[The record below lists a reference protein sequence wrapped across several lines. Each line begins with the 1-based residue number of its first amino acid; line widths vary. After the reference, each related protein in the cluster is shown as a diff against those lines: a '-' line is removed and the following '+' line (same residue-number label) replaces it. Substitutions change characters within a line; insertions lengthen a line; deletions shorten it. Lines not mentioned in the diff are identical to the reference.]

1 MEKNWNVGTKYLN
14 DKTRIIVVGITGRE
28 ASQVVTESE
37 ALYPGFIKVGVTPGK
52 GGAEVA
58 GVPVFNTVKEALS
71 SPEGKDVNTGLVY
84 VPPASVKDAV
94 IELIDAGIKLIYIV
108 TEHVPIRDTVY
119 FYHYAKERGVTIVGP
134 TSLGCIVPRIPAR
147 IGAIGGKN
155 PSIAYADGGLVI
167 LSKSGGLTTTTAE
180 MFKRRGWG
188 VYMALALGGD
198 VISCTTF
205 ADVLEE
211 IADDPNVKGVIIQG
225 EVGGT
230 YEEQAAETILRL
242 YKEGRWNKPVAA
254 FVAGKFQEKMEGVS
268 FGHAGA
274 IVERGKGKAT
284 DKIRMF
290 NEVGK
295 ETGLVKVAEFYH
307 DLVNCIEEL
316 GVPRDFEDSTPG
328 GKVEPLYRTIDPE
341 TCEFKP
347 QD

>member
-1 MEKNWNVGTKYLN
+1 MGMERNWKIGTKYLN
-14 DKTRIIVVGITGRE
+14 DQTRVIVIGITGRE
-28 ASQVVTESE
+28 ASQVVTETQN
-37 ALYPGFIKVGVTPGK
+37 LYPGIIKAGVTPGK
-52 GGAEVA
+52 GGQEVA

-71 SPEGKDVNTGLVY
+71 KDELSDINTGLIY

-94 IELIDAGIKLIYIV
+94 IELIDAGIKVIYII

-147 IGAIGGKN
+147 IGAIGGKD
-155 PSIAYADGGLVI
+155 PSIAYRDGGLVI

-180 MFKRRGWG
+180 MFMRRGWG

-198 VISCTTF
+198 IISCTTF
-205 ADVLEE
+205 ADVIEE
-211 IADDPNVKGVIIQG
+211 LADDDNVKGVIIQG

-230 YEEQAAETILRL
+230 YEEQAAEKILEL
-242 YKEGRWNKPVAA
+242 YKKGKWNKPVAA
-254 FVAGKFQEKMEGVS
+254 FVAGKFQEGLEGVS

-284 DKIRMF
+284 DKIRLF

-307 DLVNCIEEL
+307 DLVNCMEEL
-316 GVPRDFEDSTPG
+316 GVPRDFEDSTPEG
-328 GKVEPLYRTIDPE
+328 TVKPLYSTIDPE
-341 TCEFKP
+341 AC
-347 QD
+347 

>member
-1 MEKNWNVGTKYLN
+1 MERTWNTGTVYLK
-14 DKTRIIVVGITGRE
+14 DQTRIIVMGITGRE
-28 ASQVVTESE
+28 ASQVVSESE
-37 ALYPGFIKVGVTPGK
+37 ALYPGFILAGVTPGK
-52 GGAEVA
+52 GGFQVA
-58 GVPVFNTVKEALS
+58 GVPVYNTVKEALS
-71 SPEGKDVNTGLVY
+71 KHPSINTGIVY

-94 IELIDAGIKLIYIV
+94 IELVDAGIKVIFII

-119 FYHYAKERGVTIVGP
+119 FYHYAKERGVIIVGP

-147 IGAIGGKN
+147 IGAIGGKD

-205 ADVLEE
+205 ADAIEN
-211 IADDPNVKGVIIQG
+211 IADDPNVKAVIIQG
-225 EVGGT
+225 EVGGS
-230 YEEQAAETILRL
+230 YEEVAAQTILRL
-242 YKEGRWNKPVAA
+242 WEKGRWNKPVAA
-254 FVAGKFQEKMEGVS
+254 FVAGRFQEGLEGVS

-284 DKIRMF
+284 DKIRAF

-295 ETGLVKVAEFYH
+295 ITGLVKVAEFYH
-307 DLVNCIEEL
+307 DLVHCIEEL
-316 GVPRDFEDSTPG
+316 GVPRDFADTTPE
-328 GKVEPLYRTIDPE
+328 GKVRPLYSTIDE
-341 TCEFKP
+341 ENCRFKA
-347 QD
+347 

>member
-1 MEKNWNVGTKYLN
+1 MEKSWTVGTKYLN
-14 DKTRIIVVGITGRE
+14 DQTKVIVIGITGRE
-28 ASQVVTESE
+28 ASQVVTETQN
-37 ALYPGFIKVGVTPGK
+37 LYPGIIKAGVTPGK
-52 GGAEVA
+52 GGQQVA
-58 GVPVFNTVKEALS
+58 GVPVFNTVKEAISREELS
-71 SPEGKDVNTGLVY
+71 DINTGLIY

-94 IELIDAGIKLIYIV
+94 IELIDAGIKVIYII

-119 FYHYAKERGVTIVGP
+119 FYHYAKERDVTIVGP

-147 IGAIGGKN
+147 IGAIGGKD
-155 PSIAYADGGLVI
+155 PSIAYRDGGLVI

-180 MFKRRGWG
+180 MFMRRGWG

-198 VISCTTF
+198 IISCTTF
-205 ADVLEE
+205 SDAIEAVAE
-211 IADDPNVKGVIIQG
+211 DDNVKGLIIQG

-230 YEEQAAETILRL
+230 YEEQAAEKILEL
-242 YKEGRWNKPVAA
+242 YKEGKWNKPVAA
-254 FVAGKFQEKMEGVS
+254 FVAGKFQEGLEGVS

-284 DKIRMF
+284 DKIRLF

-316 GVPRDFEDSTPG
+316 GVPRDFEDSTPEG
-328 GKVEPLYRTIDPE
+328 IVKPIYSTINR
-341 TCEFKP
+341 KP
-347 QD
+347 C

>member
-1 MEKNWNVGTKYLN
+1 MERTWNTGTVYLN
-14 DKTRIIVVGITGRE
+14 DQTRIIVMGITGRE
-28 ASQVVTESE
+28 ASQVVSESE
-37 ALYPGFIKVGVTPGK
+37 ALYPGFILAGATPGK
-52 GGAEVA
+52 GGSQVA
-58 GVPVFNTVKEALS
+58 GVPVYNTVKEALS
-71 SPEGKDVNTGLVY
+71 KHPSINTGIVY

-94 IELIDAGIKLIYIV
+94 IELVDAGIKVIFII

-119 FYHYAKERGVTIVGP
+119 FYHYAKERGVIIVGP

-147 IGAIGGKN
+147 IGAIGGKD

-205 ADVLEE
+205 ADAIENM
-211 IADDPNVKGVIIQG
+211 ADDPNVKAVIIQG
-225 EVGGT
+225 EVGGS
-230 YEEQAAETILRL
+230 YEEVAAQTILRL
-242 YKEGRWNKPVAA
+242 WEKGRWNKPVAA
-254 FVAGKFQEKMEGVS
+254 FVAGRFQEGLEGVS

-284 DKIRMF
+284 DKIRAF

-295 ETGLVKVAEFYH
+295 ITGLVKVAEFYH
-307 DLVNCIEEL
+307 DLVHCIEEL
-316 GVPRDFEDSTPG
+316 GVPRDFADTTPE
-328 GKVEPLYRTIDPE
+328 GKVRPLYSTIDE
-341 TCEFKP
+341 ENCQFKA
-347 QD
+347 

>member
-1 MEKNWNVGTKYLN
+1 MEMERNWKVGTKYLN
-14 DKTRIIVVGITGRE
+14 DQTRVIVIGITGRE
-28 ASQVVTESE
+28 ASQVVTETQN
-37 ALYPGFIKVGVTPGK
+37 LYPGIIKAGVTPGK
-52 GGAEVA
+52 GGQEVA

-71 SPEGKDVNTGLVY
+71 KDELSDINTGLVY

-94 IELIDAGIKLIYIV
+94 IELIDAGIKVIYII

-147 IGAIGGKN
+147 IGAIGGKD
-155 PSIAYADGGLVI
+155 PSIAYRDGGLVI

-180 MFKRRGWG
+180 MFMRRGWG

-198 VISCTTF
+198 IISCTTF
-205 ADVLEE
+205 ADVIEE
-211 IADDPNVKGVIIQG
+211 LADDENVKGVIIQG

-230 YEEQAAETILRL
+230 YEEQAAEKILEL
-242 YKEGRWNKPVAA
+242 YKKGKWNKPVAA
-254 FVAGKFQEKMEGVS
+254 FVAGKFQEGLEGVS

-284 DKIRMF
+284 DKIRLF

-316 GVPRDFEDSTPG
+316 GVPRDFEDSTPEG
-328 GKVEPLYRTIDPE
+328 TVKPLYSTID
-341 TCEFKP
+341 
-347 QD
+347 QDSC

>member
-1 MEKNWNVGTKYLN
+1 MQKNWKVGTKYLN
-14 DKTRIIVVGITGRE
+14 DQTRVIVIGITGRE
-28 ASQVVTESE
+28 ASQVVTETQN
-37 ALYPGFIKVGVTPGK
+37 LYPGVIKAGVTPGK
-52 GGAEVA
+52 GGQEVA

-71 SPEGKDVNTGLVY
+71 KDELSDINTGLIY

-94 IELIDAGIKLIYIV
+94 IELIDAGIKVIYII

-147 IGAIGGKN
+147 IGAIGGKD
-155 PSIAYADGGLVI
+155 PSIAYRDGGLVI

-180 MFKRRGWG
+180 MFMRRGWG

-198 VISCTTF
+198 IISCTTF
-205 ADVLEE
+205 ADVIEE
-211 IADDPNVKGVIIQG
+211 LADDVNVKGVIIQG

-230 YEEQAAETILRL
+230 YEEQAAEKILEL
-242 YKEGRWNKPVAA
+242 FKKGKWNKPVAA
-254 FVAGKFQEKMEGVS
+254 FVAGKFQEGLEGVS

-284 DKIRMF
+284 DKIRLF

-316 GVPRDFEDSTPG
+316 GVPRDFEDSTPEG
-328 GKVEPLYRTIDPE
+328 TVKPLYSTID
-341 TCEFKP
+341 
-347 QD
+347 QDSC

>member
-1 MEKNWNVGTKYLN
+1 MVKDWNTGTVYLN
-14 DKTRIIVVGITGRE
+14 DKTRIIVMGITGRE

-37 ALYPGFIKVGVTPGK
+37 SLYPGFVVAGVTPGK
-52 GGAEVA
+52 GGSEVA
-58 GVPVFNTVKEALS
+58 GKPVYNTVREALQRHG
-71 SPEGKDVNTGLVY
+71 EINTGIVY

-94 IELIDAGIKLIYIV
+94 IELVDAGIKLIYII

-119 FYHYAKERGVTIVGP
+119 FYHYAKERGVIIVGP
-134 TSLGCIVPRIPAR
+134 TSLGCMMPWVPAR

-155 PSIAYADGGLVI
+155 PSIAYQKGGLVI

-205 ADVLEE
+205 ADALEN

-225 EVGGT
+225 EVGGS
-230 YEEQAAETILRL
+230 YEEQSAETILRL
-242 YKEGRWNKPVAA
+242 WKEGRWNKPVAA
-254 FVAGKFQEKMEGVS
+254 FVAGKFQEKLEGVS

-284 DKIRMF
+284 DKIRAF

-295 ETGLVKVAEFYH
+295 ITGLVKVAEFYH
-307 DLVNCIEEL
+307 DLVHCIEEL
-316 GVPRDFEDSTPG
+316 GVQRDFEDTTPEG
-328 GKVEPLYRTIDPE
+328 RVKPLYSTIDE
-341 TCEFKP
+341 NTCQFVG
-347 QD
+347 

>member
-1 MEKNWNVGTKYLN
+1 MQKNWNVGTVYLN
-14 DKTRIIVVGITGRE
+14 DRTRIIVMGITGRE

-37 ALYPGFIKVGVTPGK
+37 ALYPGFVVAGVTPGK
-52 GGAEVA
+52 GGSEVA
-58 GVPVFNTVKEALS
+58 GKPVYNTAREALQKH
-71 SPEGKDVNTGLVY
+71 PEINTAIVY

-94 IELIDAGIKLIYIV
+94 IELVDAGIKVIFII

-119 FYHYAKERGVTIVGP
+119 FYHYARERDVIIVGP
-134 TSLGCIVPRIPAR
+134 TSLGCIVPWVPAR

-155 PSIAYADGGLVI
+155 PSIAYEKGGLVI

-205 ADVLEE
+205 GDALEN

-225 EVGGT
+225 EVGGS

-242 YKEGRWNKPVAA
+242 WKEGRWNKPVAA
-254 FVAGKFQEKMEGVS
+254 FVAGRFQEKLEGVS

-284 DKIRMF
+284 DKIRAF
-290 NEVGK
+290 NEVGRV
-295 ETGLVKVAEFYH
+295 TGLVKVADFYH
-307 DLVNCIEEL
+307 DLVHCIEEL
-316 GVPRDFEDSTPG
+316 GVPRDFEDTTPEG
-328 GKVEPLYRTIDPE
+328 RVRPLYSTIDE
-341 TCEFKP
+341 QTCQFKA
-347 QD
+347 

>member
-1 MEKNWNVGTKYLN
+1 MKGTVYLN
-14 DKTRIIVVGITGRE
+14 ENTRIIVMGITGRE

-37 ALYPGFIKVGVTPGK
+37 ALYPGFVVAGVTPGK
-52 GGAEVA
+52 GGTQVA
-58 GVPVFNTVKEALS
+58 NKPVYNTVKEALQKHL
-71 SPEGKDVNTGLVY
+71 EINTGLVY
-84 VPPASVKDAV
+84 VPPTSVKDAV

-119 FYHYAKERGVTIVGP
+119 FYHYAKERDVIIVGP
-134 TSLGCIVPRIPAR
+134 TSLGCMVPEIPAR
-147 IGAIGGKN
+147 IGAIGGKD
-155 PSIAYADGGLVI
+155 PTIAYAPGGLVI

-205 ADVLEE
+205 ADVLEK
-211 IADDPNVKGVIIQG
+211 IADDPKVKGVIIQG
-225 EVGGT
+225 EVGGS
-230 YEEQAAETILRL
+230 YEEKAAETILRL
-242 YKEGRWNKPVAA
+242 YKEGKWNKPVAA
-254 FVAGKFQEKMEGVS
+254 FVAGRFQEGLEGVS

-307 DLVNCIEEL
+307 DLVHCIEEL
-316 GVPRDFEDSTPG
+316 GVPRDFEDTTPG
-328 GKVEPLYRTIDPE
+328 GKVKPLYSTIDEE
-341 TCEFKP
+341 TCKFVG
-347 QD
+347 

>member
-1 MEKNWNVGTKYLN
+1 MKMEWKVGTRYLN
-14 DKTRIIVVGITGRE
+14 DRTRVIVMGITGRE
-28 ASQVVTESE
+28 ASQVVTETK
-37 ALYPGFIKVGVTPGK
+37 ALYPDIIKVGVTPGK
-52 GGAEVA
+52 GGKEVA
-58 GVPVFNTVKEALS
+58 GVPVFNTAKEALS
-71 SPEGKDVNTGLVY
+71 SPEGEGVNTGLVY

-94 IELIDAGIKLIYIV
+94 VELIDAGIKVIYII

-119 FYHYAKERGVTIVGP
+119 FYHYARERDVVIVGP

-147 IGAIGGKN
+147 IGAIGGKD
-155 PSIAYADGGLVI
+155 PTIAYRDGGLVI

-211 IADDPNVKGVIIQG
+211 IKDDPNVKGVVIQG

-242 YKEGRWNKPVAA
+242 YKEGKWNIPVAA
-254 FVAGKFQEKMEGVS
+254 FVAGKFQEGLEGVA

-284 DKIRMF
+284 DKIKLF

-295 ETGLVKVAEFYH
+295 ETGLLKVAEFYH
-307 DLVNCIEEL
+307 DLVKCIEEL
-316 GVPRDFEDSTPG
+316 GVPRDFEDSTPEG
-328 GKVEPLYRTIDPE
+328 RVKPLYSTIDLE
-341 TCEFKP
+341 N
-347 QD
+347 

>member
-1 MEKNWNVGTKYLN
+1 MERTWNTGTVYLN
-14 DKTRIIVVGITGRE
+14 DQTRIIVMGITGRE
-28 ASQVVTESE
+28 ASQVVSESE
-37 ALYPGFIKVGVTPGK
+37 ALYPGFILAGVTPGK
-52 GGAEVA
+52 GGFQVA
-58 GVPVFNTVKEALS
+58 GVPVYNTVKEALS
-71 SPEGKDVNTGLVY
+71 KHPSINTGIVY

-94 IELIDAGIKLIYIV
+94 IELVDAGIKVIFII

-119 FYHYAKERGVTIVGP
+119 FYHYAKERSVIIVGP

-147 IGAIGGKN
+147 IGAIGGKD

-205 ADVLEE
+205 ADAIEN
-211 IADDPNVKGVIIQG
+211 IADDPNVKAVIIQG
-225 EVGGT
+225 EVGGS
-230 YEEQAAETILRL
+230 YEEVAAQTILRL
-242 YKEGRWNKPVAA
+242 WEKGRWNKPVAA
-254 FVAGKFQEKMEGVS
+254 FVAGRFQEGLEGVS

-284 DKIRMF
+284 DKIRAF

-295 ETGLVKVAEFYH
+295 ITGLVKVAEFYH
-307 DLVNCIEEL
+307 DLVHCIEEL
-316 GVPRDFEDSTPG
+316 GVPRDFADTTPE
-328 GKVEPLYRTIDPE
+328 GKVRPLYSTIDE
-341 TCEFKP
+341 ENCRFKA
-347 QD
+347 

>member
-1 MEKNWNVGTKYLN
+1 MEKSWTVGTKYLN
-14 DKTRIIVVGITGRE
+14 DQTKVIVIGITGRE
-28 ASQVVTESE
+28 ASQVVTETQN
-37 ALYPGFIKVGVTPGK
+37 LYPGIIKAGVTPGK
-52 GGAEVA
+52 GGQQVA
-58 GVPVFNTVKEALS
+58 GVPVFNTVKEAISREELS
-71 SPEGKDVNTGLVY
+71 DINTGLIY

-94 IELIDAGIKLIYIV
+94 IELIDAGIKVIYII

-119 FYHYAKERGVTIVGP
+119 FYHYAKERDVTIVGP

-147 IGAIGGKN
+147 IGAIGGKD
-155 PSIAYADGGLVI
+155 PSIAYRDGGLVI

-180 MFKRRGWG
+180 MFVRRGWG

-198 VISCTTF
+198 IISCTTF
-205 ADVLEE
+205 SDAIEAVAE
-211 IADDPNVKGVIIQG
+211 DDNVKGLIIQG

-230 YEEQAAETILRL
+230 YEEQAAEKILEL
-242 YKEGRWNKPVAA
+242 YKEGKWNKPVAA
-254 FVAGKFQEKMEGVS
+254 FVAGKFQEGLEGVS

-284 DKIRMF
+284 DKIRLF

-316 GVPRDFEDSTPG
+316 GVPRDFEDSTPEG
-328 GKVEPLYRTIDPE
+328 IVKPIYSTINRE
-341 TCEFKP
+341 TC
-347 QD
+347 

>member
-1 MEKNWNVGTKYLN
+1 MEKSWTVGTKYLN
-14 DKTRIIVVGITGRE
+14 DQTKVIVIGITGRE
-28 ASQVVTESE
+28 ASQVVTETQN
-37 ALYPGFIKVGVTPGK
+37 LYPGIIKAGVTPGK
-52 GGAEVA
+52 GGQQVA
-58 GVPVFNTVKEALS
+58 GVPVFNTVKEAISREELS
-71 SPEGKDVNTGLVY
+71 DINTGLIY

-94 IELIDAGIKLIYIV
+94 IELIDAGIKVIYII

-119 FYHYAKERGVTIVGP
+119 FYHYAKERDVTIVGP

-147 IGAIGGKN
+147 IGAIGGKD
-155 PSIAYADGGLVI
+155 PSIAYRDGGLVI

-180 MFKRRGWG
+180 MFMRRGWG

-198 VISCTTF
+198 IISCTTF
-205 ADVLEE
+205 SDAIEAVAE
-211 IADDPNVKGVIIQG
+211 DDNVKGLIIQG

-230 YEEQAAETILRL
+230 YEEQAAEKILEL
-242 YKEGRWNKPVAA
+242 YKEGKWNKPVAA
-254 FVAGKFQEKMEGVS
+254 FVAGKFQEGLEGVS

-284 DKIRMF
+284 DKIRLF

-316 GVPRDFEDSTPG
+316 GVPRDFEDSTPEG
-328 GKVEPLYRTIDPE
+328 IVKPIYSTINRE
-341 TCEFKP
+341 TC
-347 QD
+347 

>member
-1 MEKNWNVGTKYLN
+1 MQKNWKVGTKYLN
-14 DKTRIIVVGITGRE
+14 DQTRVIVIGITGRE
-28 ASQVVTESE
+28 ASQVVTETQN
-37 ALYPGFIKVGVTPGK
+37 LYPGVIKAGVTPGK
-52 GGAEVA
+52 GGQDVA

-71 SPEGKDVNTGLVY
+71 KDELSDINTGLIY

-94 IELIDAGIKLIYIV
+94 IELIDAGIKVIYII

-147 IGAIGGKN
+147 IGAIGGKD
-155 PSIAYADGGLVI
+155 PSIAYRDGGLVI

-180 MFKRRGWG
+180 MFMRRGWG

-198 VISCTTF
+198 IISCTTF
-205 ADVLEE
+205 ADVIEE
-211 IADDPNVKGVIIQG
+211 LADDENVKGVIIQG

-230 YEEQAAETILRL
+230 YEEQAAEKILEL
-242 YKEGRWNKPVAA
+242 YKKGKWNKPVAA
-254 FVAGKFQEKMEGVS
+254 FVAGKFQEGLEGVS

-284 DKIRMF
+284 DKIRLF

-316 GVPRDFEDSTPG
+316 GVPRDFEDSTPEG
-328 GKVEPLYRTIDPE
+328 TVKPLYSTID
-341 TCEFKP
+341 
-347 QD
+347 QDSC

>member
-1 MEKNWNVGTKYLN
+1 MERTWNTGTVYLN
-14 DKTRIIVVGITGRE
+14 DQTRIIVMGITGRE
-28 ASQVVTESE
+28 ASQVVSESE
-37 ALYPGFIKVGVTPGK
+37 ALYPGFILAGVTPGK
-52 GGAEVA
+52 GGSQVA
-58 GVPVFNTVKEALS
+58 GVPVYNTVKEALS
-71 SPEGKDVNTGLVY
+71 KHPSINTGIVY

-94 IELIDAGIKLIYIV
+94 VELVDAGIKVIFII

-119 FYHYAKERGVTIVGP
+119 FYHYAKERGVVIVGP

-147 IGAIGGKN
+147 IGAIGGKD

-205 ADVLEE
+205 ADAIEN
-211 IADDPNVKGVIIQG
+211 IADDPNVKAVIIQG
-225 EVGGT
+225 EVGGS
-230 YEEQAAETILRL
+230 YEEVAAQTILRL
-242 YKEGRWNKPVAA
+242 WEKGRWNKPVAA
-254 FVAGKFQEKMEGVS
+254 FVAGRFQEGLEGVS

-284 DKIRMF
+284 DKIRAF

-295 ETGLVKVAEFYH
+295 ITGLVKVAEFYH
-307 DLVNCIEEL
+307 DLVHCIEEL
-316 GVPRDFEDSTPG
+316 GVPRDFADTTPE
-328 GKVEPLYRTIDPE
+328 GKVRPLYSTIDE
-341 TCEFKP
+341 ENCRFKA
-347 QD
+347 

>member
-1 MEKNWNVGTKYLN
+1 MKGTIYLN
-14 DKTRIIVVGITGRE
+14 ENTRIIVMGITGRE

-37 ALYPGFIKVGVTPGK
+37 ALYPGFIVAGVTPGK
-52 GGAEVA
+52 GGTQVA
-58 GVPVFNTVKEALS
+58 NKPVYNTVKEALQKH
-71 SPEGKDVNTGLVY
+71 PEINTGLVY
-84 VPPASVKDAV
+84 VPPTSVKDAV

-119 FYHYAKERGVTIVGP
+119 FYHYAKERDVIIVGP
-134 TSLGCIVPRIPAR
+134 TSLGCIVPEIPAR
-147 IGAIGGKN
+147 IGAIGGKD
-155 PSIAYADGGLVI
+155 PTIAYAPGGLVI

-205 ADVLEE
+205 ADVLEK
-211 IADDPNVKGVIIQG
+211 IADDPKVKAVIIQG
-225 EVGGT
+225 EVGGS
-230 YEEQAAETILRL
+230 YEEKAAETILRL

-254 FVAGKFQEKMEGVS
+254 FVAGRFQENLEGVS

-290 NEVGK
+290 KEVGK

-307 DLVNCIEEL
+307 ELVHCIEEL
-316 GVPRDFEDSTPG
+316 GVPRDFEDTTPG
-328 GKVEPLYRTIDPE
+328 GKVKPLYSTIDEE
-341 TCEFKP
+341 TCKFVG
-347 QD
+347 

>member
-1 MEKNWNVGTKYLN
+1 MEKSWTVGTKYLN
-14 DKTRIIVVGITGRE
+14 DQTKVIVIGITGRE
-28 ASQVVTESE
+28 ASQVVTETQN
-37 ALYPGFIKVGVTPGK
+37 LYPGIIKAGVTPGK
-52 GGAEVA
+52 GGQQVA
-58 GVPVFNTVKEALS
+58 GVPVFNTVKEAISREELN
-71 SPEGKDVNTGLVY
+71 DINTGLIY

-94 IELIDAGIKLIYIV
+94 IELIDAGIKVIYII

-119 FYHYAKERGVTIVGP
+119 FYHYAKERDVTIVGP

-147 IGAIGGKN
+147 IGAIGGKD
-155 PSIAYADGGLVI
+155 PSIAYRDGGLVI

-180 MFKRRGWG
+180 MFMRRGWG

-198 VISCTTF
+198 IISCTTF
-205 ADVLEE
+205 SDAIEAVAE
-211 IADDPNVKGVIIQG
+211 DDNVKGLIIQG

-230 YEEQAAETILRL
+230 YEEQAAEKILEL
-242 YKEGRWNKPVAA
+242 YKDGKWNKPVAA
-254 FVAGKFQEKMEGVS
+254 FVAGKFQEGLEGVS

-284 DKIRMF
+284 DKIRLF

-316 GVPRDFEDSTPG
+316 GVPRDFEDSTPEG
-328 GKVEPLYRTIDPE
+328 IVKPIYSTINREP
-341 TCEFKP
+341 C
-347 QD
+347 

>member
-1 MEKNWNVGTKYLN
+1 MEKSWKVGTLYLN
-14 DKTRIIVVGITGRE
+14 DRTRVIVMGITGRE
-28 ASQVVTESE
+28 ASQVVSE
-37 ALYPGFIKVGVTPGK
+37 TNALYPGIIKVGVTPGK
-52 GGAEVA
+52 GGMEVA
-58 GVPVFNTVKEALS
+58 GVPVFNTVREALE
-71 SPEGKDVNTGLVY
+71 SPEGKEVNTGLVY
-84 VPPASVKDAV
+84 VPPSSVKDAV
-94 IELIDAGIKLIYIV
+94 IELIDAGIKLIYII

-119 FYHYAKERGVTIVGP
+119 FYHYARERGVVIVGP

-205 ADVLEE
+205 ADVLEN
-211 IADDPNVKGVIIQG
+211 IADDENVKAVIIQG

-230 YEEQAAETILRL
+230 YEEKAAETILKL

-254 FVAGKFQEKMEGVS
+254 FVAGRFQENLEGVA

-284 DKIRMF
+284 DKIRAF

-307 DLVNCIEEL
+307 NLVDCIQEF
-316 GVPRDFEDSTPG
+316 GVERDFEDSTPE
-328 GKVEPLYRTIDPE
+328 GKVKPLYSTIDE
-341 TCEFKP
+341 E
-347 QD
+347 

>member
-1 MEKNWNVGTKYLN
+1 MSRNWSIGTKYLN
-14 DKTRIIVVGITGRE
+14 DKTRVIVIGITGRE
-28 ASQVVTESE
+28 ASQVVTETQS
-37 ALYPGFIKVGVTPGK
+37 LFPGVIKAGVTPGK
-52 GGAEVA
+52 GGQEVA

-71 SPEGKDVNTGLVY
+71 QEELKDINTGLIY

-94 IELIDAGIKLIYIV
+94 IELIDAGIEVIYII

-134 TSLGCIVPRIPAR
+134 TSLGCIVPAIPAR
-147 IGAIGGKN
+147 IGAIGGKD
-155 PSIAYADGGLVI
+155 PSIAYEEGGLVI

-198 VISCTTF
+198 IIACTTF
-205 ADVLEE
+205 ADVIEQV
-211 IADDPNVKGVIIQG
+211 AGDPNVKGIIIQG

-242 YKEGRWNKPVAA
+242 YRQGKFNKPVAA
-254 FVAGKFQEKMEGVS
+254 FVAGKFQEGLEGVS

-284 DKIRMF
+284 DKIRLF

-295 ETGLVKVAEFYH
+295 ETGIVKVAEFYH

-316 GVPRDFEDSTPG
+316 GVPRDFEDTAPE
-328 GKVEPLYRTIDPE
+328 GKVKPLYSTIDE
-341 TCEFKP
+341 NSC
-347 QD
+347 

>member
-1 MEKNWNVGTKYLN
+1 MERTWNTGTVYLN
-14 DKTRIIVVGITGRE
+14 DQTKIIVMGITGRE
-28 ASQVVTESE
+28 ASQVVSESE
-37 ALYPGFIKVGVTPGK
+37 ALYPGFVLAGVTPGK
-52 GGAEVA
+52 GGSQVA
-58 GVPVFNTVKEALS
+58 GVPVYNTVKEALS
-71 SPEGKDVNTGLVY
+71 KHPSINTGIVY

-94 IELIDAGIKLIYIV
+94 IELVDAGIKVIFII

-119 FYHYAKERGVTIVGP
+119 FYHYAKERGVIIVGP

-147 IGAIGGKN
+147 IGAIGGKD

-205 ADVLEE
+205 ADAIEN
-211 IADDPNVKGVIIQG
+211 IADDPNVKAVIIQG
-225 EVGGT
+225 EVGGS
-230 YEEQAAETILRL
+230 YEEVAAQTILRL
-242 YKEGRWNKPVAA
+242 WEKGRWNKPVAA
-254 FVAGKFQEKMEGVS
+254 FVAGRFQEGLEGVS

-284 DKIRMF
+284 DKIRAF

-295 ETGLVKVAEFYH
+295 ITGLVKVAEFYH
-307 DLVNCIEEL
+307 DLVHCIEEL
-316 GVPRDFEDSTPG
+316 GVPRDFADTTPE
-328 GKVEPLYRTIDPE
+328 GKVRPLYSTIDE
-341 TCEFKP
+341 ENCRFKA
-347 QD
+347 